1 MEGKFVCK
9 YCDKEY
15 SSSQSRSNH
24 YTKIH
29 KIISTYNNHK
39 TQEKIKLD
47 KIKLEINIDEKKYN
61 CRMCEKNYMSKQ
73 SRWKH
78 EQKCKVAKKKID
90 EITILKNDINILKEQ
105 IKNVEQK
112 KQIKSVEHKKQKEII
127 VEHSN
132 INTHLIN
139 LIVDK
144 SKTIEE
150 LKNKIELGE
159 KEDNIILYKKENN
172 YINADKICKS
182 ENKNFEDWYNLELTK
197 ELIKSIDSEHNLIEI
212 NDGEHWIH
220 PDLAIQLA
228 YWISPTFALKV
239 TEFIRK
245 LFSKE
250 NEIQLQNEKIQLL
263 QNSYLKKQKRTI
275 YERKNYIYMLTTED
289 NKKKGIYIIGKTTN
303 LTKRLSGYN
312 KSAEH
317 EVVYARECKNDDD
330 LNTCEI
336 MVLNRLKKYR
346 EQSNRDRFILPKEK
360 DITHFKKIID
370 SCAEFLISSENIDN
384 CDEIIVENNLVKIED
399 FSNMIFQNLED
410 FYETAKEGLTESESN
425 QINELLINYKTD
437 VNFKNLKKK
446 EILDTIIINLQNE
459 KK

>member
-1 MEGKFVCK
+1 MEGKVSCK
-9 YCDKEY
+9 YCGKEF
-15 SSSQSRSNH
+15 SSGQSRGNH
-24 YTKIH
+24 YRKIH
-29 KIISTYNNHK
+29 KIKANYYNYPRIEN
-39 TQEKIKLD
+39 KLE
-47 KIKLEINIDEKKYN
+47 KIKLEIKIDEKNKKFY
-61 CRMCEKNYMSKQ
+61 CRMCEKNFSCKQ

-78 EQKCKVAKKKID
+78 EQNCNVVAKEKID

-105 IKNVEQK
+105 IKN
-112 KQIKSVEHKKQKEII
+112 VEHKKQKEII

-172 YINADKICKS
+172 YINADKLCKS

-197 ELIKSIDSEHNLIEI
+197 ELIKSIESEHNLVEI

-239 TEFIRK
+239 TKFIRK
-245 LFSKE
+245 IFGKE

-275 YERKNYIYMLTTED
+275 YERKNYIYMLTTEEH
-289 NKKKGIYIIGKTTN
+289 KKKGIYIIGKTTN
-303 LTKRLSGYN
+303 LTQRLSGYN
-312 KSAEH
+312 KTAEH
-317 EVVYARECKNDDD
+317 EVVYARECKDEDD

-336 MVLNRLKKYR
+336 MVINRLKKYR

-360 DITHFKKIID
+360 DIKHFKKIID
-370 SCAEFLISSENIDN
+370 SCVEFLITSENIDN

>member
-15 SSSQSRSNH
+15 STSQSRSNH

-29 KIISTYNNHK
+29 KIISTYNSQQKLKKKEVK
-39 TQEKIKLD
+39 TIENNTEILINKGKYDCIICNKSFSNRHSKWKHQKKCKNKSVLED
-47 KIKLEINIDEKKYN
+47 KITKLEKDFDIFKEVI
-61 CRMCEKNYMSKQ
+61 KN
-73 SRWKH
+73 
-78 EQKCKVAKKKID
+78 
-90 EITILKNDINILKEQ
+90 KEQ
-105 IKNVEQK
+105 SKKN
-112 KQIKSVEHKKQKEII
+112 II
-127 VEHSN
+127 VDHSN

-197 ELIKSIDSEHNLIEI
+197 ELIKSIESKYNLVEI
-212 NDGEHWIH
+212 IDGERWIH

-317 EVVYARECKNDDD
+317 EVVYARECKDEDD

-360 DITHFKKIID
+360 DIKHFKKIID

-410 FYETAKEGLTESESN
+410 FYEIAKEGLTESESN

>member
-39 TQEKIKLD
+39 NLE
-47 KIKLEINIDEKKYN
+47 KIKLEIKNDEKNKKYC
-61 CRMCEKNYMSKQ
+61 CRVCEKNFSCKQ

-78 EQKCKVAKKKID
+78 EQKCKVSDKVKIN
-90 EITILKNDINILKEQ
+90 ELAILKNDINILKEQ
-105 IKNVEQK
+105 IKNVEY
-112 KQIKSVEHKKQKEII
+112 KKQKKITI
-127 VEHSN
+127 DAPTV
-132 INTHLIN
+132 NTQLIN
-139 LIVDK
+139 LIIEK
-144 SKTIEE
+144 SRVIEG

-182 ENKNFEDWYNLELTK
+182 KNKNFEDWYNLEVTK
-197 ELIKSIDSEHNLIEI
+197 ELIKSIESEYNLIEI

-228 YWISPTFALKV
+228 CWISPTLAVKV

-250 NEIQLQNEKIQLL
+250 NEIQFQNEKIQLL
-263 QNSYLKKQKRTI
+263 QNSYLKKQRRTI
-275 YERKNYIYMLTTED
+275 YQRKNYIYMLTTED
-289 NKKKGIYIIGKTTN
+289 NRKKRIYIIGKTTN
-303 LTKRLSGYN
+303 LTQRLSGYN

-317 EVVYARECKNDDD
+317 EVVYTRECKDEDD
-330 LNTCEI
+330 LNACEI

-346 EQSNRDRFILPKEK
+346 EQSNRDRFILPIEK
-360 DITHFKKIID
+360 DITYFKKIID
-370 SCAEFLISSENIDN
+370 ICADFLTPR
-384 CDEIIVENNLVKIED
+384 EIVV
-399 FSNMIFQNLED
+399 
-410 FYETAKEGLTESESN
+410 
-425 QINELLINYKTD
+425 
-437 VNFKNLKKK
+437 
-446 EILDTIIINLQNE
+446 
-459 KK
+459 